1 MDGAVPETVRKAV
14 NIQGKNI
21 QNAVTEQ
28 NEKGTTLK
36 TVPTT
41 GKTKTPGNGLMKQE
55 CRR

>member
-41 GKTKTPGNGLMKQE
+41 SKTKTPGNGLMKQE